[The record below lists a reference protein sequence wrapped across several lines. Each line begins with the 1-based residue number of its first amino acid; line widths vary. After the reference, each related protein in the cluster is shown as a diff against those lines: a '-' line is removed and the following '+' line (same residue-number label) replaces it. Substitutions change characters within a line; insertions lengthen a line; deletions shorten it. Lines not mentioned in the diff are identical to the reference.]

1 MADEIIGRPRL
12 ELEATRTKL
21 EADLKAAQAAVGAAM
36 SKAEKV
42 QAQVNKQIQANMDR
56 INAVRPTAQ
65 MQLLSQ
71 AIERMG
77 GASKLSE
84 DKVAR
89 LRGEV
94 ERLAAAGAKIPK
106 NLQSITGGGAG
117 AGGQAALSAAQQ
129 QLAAA
134 GPGGGMFAAG
144 LAALG
149 PAGLAAAAG
158 IGALAIGVTAAGKAI
173 STLLARADQLSN
185 LSSRLQ
191 ISAVALQGLEQ
202 IAKPAGVSLESLGT
216 TVLKLTRN
224 LELNPQAFSRYGLDI
239 ERLRGLAPD
248 KLFLDV
254 AQSIREM
261 DSPGQQAAAAM
272 QLLGDRSGEA
282 LQVIRQGAT
291 DIRDLGFLTDEQVS
305 RLDALGD
312 EWGHLGDA
320 VKNAALQFTDAG
332 LNTIGLDSGL
342 KDVTNTIAL
351 FSGLIRDNQAT
362 VREWFNEFALGLPKL
377 LGGLQ
382 ALEDMDLPTVT
393 TKLFQPGAGEIRL
406 PGAEEQAR
414 LLERGLAAERAAAAK
429 AEAAQKEALAK
440 RQLELHRQNM
450 AATDAILAKEREI
463 DAITKRQ
470 IENLANQLRTQQ
482 AIARAAQDEFD
493 ARARSAGTGE
503 HEAML
508 RQRVVDAHAEMQRTT
523 SDAKKTAEII
533 DNMTASMGAGG
544 RELNRQLKQSFGLLR
559 DTEKPADRVA
569 EALAQAAHFAE
580 IMGVNADTFAG
591 RMTSAMPALGAAFR
605 QFSDATRATGRVQTI
620 GGSMSAR
627 AAGMIGAGANAAQ
640 LIGGV
645 IGGTAGRAISGAGAG
660 AAMGMQFGPWG
671 AAAGAVVGGL
681 VGLFAGRRIRR
692 HAQEAGRVLGRQI
705 SDEAAQEIERR
716 AHETGRSFSQ
726 VVADMKKE
734 EDKAKAEAKRAA
746 TAEGLGRAQ
755 TGLDALFSGLEKLK
769 RSPELDA
776 FAAAIETKVG
786 DALLKAGLGFM
797 ATGALKTSVEFGA
810 AQTAAGGAAEVM
822 AGMRQAGMVDTGLM
836 AAIGGLATELQR
848 QAMEAALATGMTQE
862 EAQKAGFGAVSNLLR
877 EQLNASIQSG
887 TELDA
892 NTKALIEEAKA
903 NGIEILAD
911 PAIESLAVQRKQL
924 DVLRQIAGGGGPEG
938 DTAGRKLE
946 RAQRSGQL
954 LPDVSGQ
961 HGLGPVLTRK
971 EGLLHY
977 HPNELMLVAP
987 RNQFDDLLLSVP
999 GILKDRG
1006 SLRSAARGMFEPMD
1020 LPGYDDDIGPGG
1032 GDAGVGSATVGAPGP
1047 TIQSL
1052 LDAMPELIAQAI
1064 AAAPPALEA
1073 SLNVVQNLTEDP
1085 LQTQERREDMRRFTS
1100 RLMAN
1105 EVRAKVGDFYSALYD
1120 TIVRARR

>member
-1 MADEIIGRPRL
+1 MADDVIGRPRL

-21 EADLKAAQAAVGAAM
+21 DADLKAAQAAVGAAM

-42 QAQVNKQIQANMDR
+42 QAQVNKQIQANIDR

-77 GASKLSE
+77 GVSKLSE

-94 ERLAAAGAKIPK
+94 ERLAAAGAKVPK
-106 NLQSITGGGAG
+106 SLQSVTGGGLG
-117 AGGQAALSAAQQ
+117 AGQAALTAAQQ

-134 GPGGGMFAAG
+134 GPGGLAGAG

-158 IGALAIGVTAAGKAI
+158 IGALAIGVTAASKAI
-173 STLLARADQLSN
+173 GALLDRADQLSN
-185 LSSRLQ
+185 LSSQLQ

-216 TVLKLTRN
+216 SVLKLTRN
-224 LELNPQAFSRYGLDI
+224 LELNPQAFARYGLDI
-239 ERLRGLAPD
+239 ERLKGLAPD
-248 KLFLDV
+248 KLFLEV
-254 AQSIREM
+254 AESIREM
-261 DSPGQQAAAAM
+261 DSPGQQAAAVM
-272 QLLGDRSGEA
+272 QLLGDRSGET
-282 LQVIRQGAT
+282 LKVIRQGAT
-291 DIRDLGFLTDEQVS
+291 DIRDLGFLTDEQVA

-312 EWGHLGDA
+312 EWGRLGDES
-320 VKNAALQFTDAG
+320 KNAALQFTDAG

-342 KDVTNTIAL
+342 KDVTNTISM

-362 VREWFNEFALGLPKL
+362 VREWLNEALLGLPKL
-377 LGGLQ
+377 LAGFQ
-382 ALEDMDLPTVT
+382 ALEEIELPDV
-393 TKLFQPGAGEIRL
+393 KSKMFQPGVAGEIKL
-406 PGAEEQAR
+406 PDAEEQVR
-414 LLERGLAAERAAAAK
+414 LLERGLAAERAATAK

-440 RQLELHRQNM
+440 RELALHRQNM

-470 IENLANQLRTQQ
+470 IENLTDQLRTQQ
-482 AIARAAQDEFD
+482 AIARAAQEEFN
-493 ARARSAGTGE
+493 ARARSAGTSE
-503 HEAML
+503 NESML
-508 RQRVVDAHAEMQRTT
+508 RQRIVEAKASMDGSAAE
-523 SDAKKTAEII
+523 AKKTAEII
-533 DNMTASMGAGG
+533 DDMTAKMGAGG
-544 RELNRQLKQSFGLLR
+544 REWNRRLKESFGLLQE
-559 DTEKPADRVA
+559 TEKPADRVA
-569 EALAQAAHFAE
+569 EALAQAAHFSE

-591 RMTSAMPALGAAFR
+591 RMTSAMPALGAAF
-605 QFSDATRATGRVQTI
+605 QAFSNATHATGRVQTI

-681 VGLFAGRRIRR
+681 VGLFTGRRIRR

-716 AHETGRSFSQ
+716 AKETGRSFSQ

-734 EDKAKAEAKRAA
+734 EEKAKADAKRAA

-755 TGLDALFSGLEKLK
+755 SGLEALFSGLEKLK

-822 AGMRQAGMVDTGLM
+822 AGMRQAGMVDTGLTTAM
-836 AAIGGLATELQR
+836 GGLATELQR

-903 NGIEILAD
+903 NDITILAD
-911 PAIESLAVQRKQL
+911 PAIESLAVQRQQL
-924 DVLRQIAGGGGPEG
+924 DVLKNIAGQGGPEG
-938 DTAGRKLE
+938 DTAARKLE

-954 LPDVSGQ
+954 LPDVSARQGV
-961 HGLGPVLTRK
+961 GPVLTHQRGFL
-971 EGLLHY
+971 EY
-977 HPNELMLVAP
+977 HPDEFMLVAP
-987 RNQFDDLLLSVP
+987 RNQFENLLLSVP
-999 GILKDRG
+999 AMLKDRG
-1006 SLRSAARGMFEPMD
+1006 SLRSAARGMYEPMD
-1020 LPGYDDDIGPGG
+1020 LPGYDDDSGPGG
-1032 GDAGVGSATVGAPGP
+1032 GDAVGGGGGLPG
-1047 TIQSL
+1047 TDIQAL
-1052 LDAMPELIAQAI
+1052 MDAMPGLIAQAV
-1064 AAAPPALEA
+1064 AAAPPSVEA

-1100 RLMAN
+1100 RLMAQ
-1105 EVRAKVGDFYSALYD
+1105 EVRAKVGDFYSALYE